1 LGVAGGGDAGPIV
14 IRVVEYDDLH
24 HRLGRRFASRN
35 TTVESGPIHRLAA
48 GWWFRAQ
55 HKTIQLTEPRFRDGA
70 LRFAGKT
77 VAGSMT
83 QLDQGREVLNGGV
96 AA

>member
-1 LGVAGGGDAGPIV
+1 VDLARPLVVGL
-14 IRVVEYDDLH
+14 VEYHDLH
-24 HRLGRRFASRN
+24 HRLGRRFASCN
-35 TTVESGPIHRLAA
+35 ATVESGPIHRLAA
-48 GWWFRAQ
+48 GWWFRAK